1 MVPNRCP
8 TPHAGTQ
15 YDMTPNSASLNLSGL
30 SSLGTPW
37 RAAPLGD
44 EAGSGLRWVMRRK
57 CSLAPR
63 QVIAAYSAI
72 CLVSLSIASVF
83 AWFGATPVL
92 YFAGLELLLLG
103 LALMVYARHAAD
115 HETITL
121 KNSTLAVE
129 HHCGNRVERAEFR
142 ADWLRVE
149 PAQGQGSLLELSGAG
164 RKTVVGRYLRP
175 EWRQMLAREL
185 RQALRL
191 HTTVPAAP
199 GEVLN

>member
-1 MVPNRCP
+1 
-8 TPHAGTQ
+8 
-15 YDMTPNSASLNLSGL
+15 
-30 SSLGTPW
+30 
-37 RAAPLGD
+37 
-44 EAGSGLRWVMRRK
+44 MRRN

-63 QVIAAYSAI
+63 QVLVAYLGI
-72 CLVSLSIASVF
+72 CAVSLSIAAVF
-83 AWFGATPVL
+83 AWFGAVPVL

-103 LALMVYARHAAD
+103 VALMVYARHATD

-142 ADWLRVE
+142 AEWLRVE

-164 RKTVVGRYLRP
+164 NRTMVGRYLRP

-191 HTTVPAAP
+191 HTSGPAT
-199 GEVLN
+199 GEV